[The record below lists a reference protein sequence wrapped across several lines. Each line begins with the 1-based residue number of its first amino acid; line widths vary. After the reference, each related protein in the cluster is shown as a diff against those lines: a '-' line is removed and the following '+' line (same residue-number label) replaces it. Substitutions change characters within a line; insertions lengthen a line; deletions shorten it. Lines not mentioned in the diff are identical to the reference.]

1 MHLRPQL
8 LTALLVATLAG
19 PALADRVELT
29 TGPSV
34 EGSVLAAGPERVVVD
49 GPQGITFLERAR
61 VRCIV
66 DGLGQLVPLPS
77 GEADPVGVVKVV
89 EGGVRV
95 QRRDVDVILSIHG
108 SQAVVLEGDVL
119 RTTPYGRVTLVIA
132 GGASVSARADAVVRF
147 RQGTPE
153 LVEGTLRV
161 EHEAGT
167 ARVLIPEGRLVVTE
181 GRAQV
186 EHVRGRSRV
195 VCVSGRTVLQAS
207 DGYTLELPR
216 NHAVDVKA
224 QRDGEPASVAGSNA
238 NAWPVRLEHGS
249 QWVSIQPG
257 ERVVLLGPAPRQP
270 ESGAPPRQELPR
282 TEDLVRAPERRL
294 APPPPATPTTGVG
307 TIVRSGAKLQL
318 DRAGDASRRIEA
330 AEAEG
335 FSLWPGDTLITD
347 TGDLWLEANGAR
359 VHVGPTSRLS
369 LRPPEGGP
377 AFRLGGEATFETDG
391 QVSVGV
397 TGGEVG
403 LLRGSMVVNTTEKG
417 VALRVAAGTAG
428 ARFGDDVRAEL
439 LAPAEVRATLEA
451 RGLVR
456 LSVPPDGQAV
466 EVTAGTLDARVAAQ
480 RWVAHHR
487 TGDLQ
492 TIELWSGARLE
503 LLGQVRARI
512 VPGPAET
519 DVLDVA
525 GAGQFPL
532 VAGTYRFSHDAAGV
546 HTLSVPLGAAQGLAR
561 TPSPGTPPPAPAAAP
576 KPLPAAA
583 PAVASAGAAGETITL
598 KNGAVVVTRGWGPV
612 RVLRDGVQDVELEG
626 PNGSLFLGPSTRATL
641 SRQAGVA
648 RIETGDGRFV
658 DHEADA
664 GPFDLWLGADGR
676 LRVTVRGEAQPRSIE
691 VEPGCSF
698 DLTIRRDR
706 YVLANVFGQV
716 VYVDLGQQ
724 VSVTRRSGLRV
735 RPGR

>member
-1 MHLRPQL
+1 MLLRHQL
-8 LTALLVATLAG
+8 LPALLLVAALAG
-19 PALADRVELT
+19 PAHADRVELT
-29 TGPSV
+29 TGASI
-34 EGSVLAAGPERVVVD
+34 EGAVLAAGPERVVVD
-49 GPQGITFLERAR
+49 GPQGIAFVERVQ
-61 VRCIV
+61 VRCVV
-66 DGLGQLVPLPS
+66 DGLGQLVPLPA

-95 QRRDVDVILSIHG
+95 QRRDVDVMLSIHG

-119 RTTPYGRVTLVIA
+119 RTTPYGRVTLVVV
-132 GGASVSARADAVVRF
+132 GGAAVSARADAVMRF

-153 LVEGTLRV
+153 LVEGTLRI

-167 ARVLIPEGRLVVTE
+167 ARALIPEGRLVVSE

-195 VCVSGRTVLQAS
+195 VCVAGRTVLQAT

-249 QWVSIQPG
+249 QSVSIQPG
-257 ERVVLLGPAPRQP
+257 ERVVLLGPAPRRVEAEQP
-270 ESGAPPRQELPR
+270 APRAPRLEAPPQAPVE
-282 TEDLVRAPERRL
+282 VPERPL
-294 APPPPATPTTGVG
+294 TAPPPATPTTGVG

-318 DRAGDASRRIEA
+318 DRAGEASRRIEA

-335 FSLWPGDTLITD
+335 FSLWPGDTLVTD
-347 TGDLWLEANGAR
+347 PGDLWLEANGAR
-359 VHVGPTSRLS
+359 VHVAPASRLA

-377 AFRLGGEATFETDG
+377 AFRLAGEATFETDA

-403 LLRGSMVVNTTEKG
+403 LVRGSMVVQTSDQG

-439 LAPAEVRATLEA
+439 LAPSEVRAGLEG
-451 RGLVR
+451 RGRVR

-466 EVTAGTLDARVAAQ
+466 EVTCGTLDARLAAQ
-480 RWVAHHR
+480 RWIAHHR

-492 TIELWSGARLE
+492 TIELWNGARLE
-503 LLGQVRARI
+503 LLGQVRARV
-512 VPGPAET
+512 VPGPSET
-519 DVLDVA
+519 DLLDVA

-546 HTLSVPLGAAQGLAR
+546 HTLGLPPEVTAGLAR
-561 TPSPGTPPPAPAAAP
+561 ASATPPPPPAPAQPAP
-576 KPLPAAA
+576 VTATDGD
-583 PAVASAGAAGETITL
+583 SITL

-612 RVLRDGVQDVELEG
+612 RILRDGVQDVELEG
-626 PNGSLFLGPSTRATL
+626 PNGSVFLGPGTRVTL
-641 SRQAGVA
+641 SRHAGVA
-648 RIETGDGRFV
+648 RVETRDGRFV

-676 LRVTVRGEAQPRSIE
+676 LRVTVRGEALPRSIE
-691 VEPGCSF
+691 VEAGCSF

-706 YVLANVFGQV
+706 YVLANVVGQV

-724 VSVTRRSGLRV
+724 LSVTRRGGLRV